1 MLALGSTGDILPY
14 IDLEAASELDYLTPE
29 RLVDVIQQGV
39 YNENIRHRAADIGRS
54 IQKEQGISEAVQ
66 IITGL

>member
-1 MLALGSTGDILPY
+1 MDILPY
-14 IDLEAASELDYLTPE
+14 IDLEAAPELDYLTPE

-54 IQKEQGISEAVQ
+54 IQKEQGISEAV
-66 IITGL
+66 